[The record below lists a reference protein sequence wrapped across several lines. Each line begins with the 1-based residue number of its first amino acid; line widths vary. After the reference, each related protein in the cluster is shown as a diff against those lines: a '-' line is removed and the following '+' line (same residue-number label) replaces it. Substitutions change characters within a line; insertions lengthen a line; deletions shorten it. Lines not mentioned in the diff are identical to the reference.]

1 MQHSIRFFARRN
13 KHHKFFLCFPRLEFK
28 VSRWL
33 TLVSRWFH
41 VGFTLVKG
49 TFNRLQWQ
57 PIKSTLNQ
65 REEVMVCKALR
76 KMTPTYISDLFHT
89 CHNDTYTLRSND
101 RKLYLPKPKT
111 NFLKKSFLY
120 RGATAWNNLPNEI
133 VDDFENHSLPAF
145 KRLLKAQ

>member
-1 MQHSIRFFARRN
+1 MIVTGCLVTIIFFQN
-13 KHHKFFLCFPRLEFK
+13 
-28 VSRWL
+28 
-33 TLVSRWFH
+33 
-41 VGFTLVKG
+41 G
-49 TFNRLQWQ
+49 
-57 PIKSTLNQ
+57 
-65 REEVMVCKALR
+65 ALR
-76 KMTPTYISDLFHT
+76 IAIINKDIGNFVYDSMQQRTKKDKSHEKYLT

>member
-1 MQHSIRFFARRN
+1 MWHQGNITHIDKLQKLQKRAAQIITSSNYDVRSSDI
-13 KHHKFFLCFPRLEFK
+13 L
-28 VSRWL
+28 
-33 TLVSRWFH
+33 
-41 VGFTLVKG
+41 
-49 TFNRLQWQ
+49 NRLQWQ

-65 REEVMVCKALR
+65 REEVMVFKALR